1 MKKISLKEGFI
12 DLRNRMI
19 LQICEK
25 IWEIERVKRI
35 KDKSDEWY
43 DFAGPGAIK
52 KKILDKLERELKE
65 REKNLEVLIEIIKKC
80 H

>member
-1 MKKISLKEGFI
+1 MITFKKALINLGNQMQE
-12 DLRNRMI
+12 
-19 LQICEK
+19 QIAQK
-25 IWEIERVKRI
+25 AWEIERIKRI

-52 KKILDKLERELKE
+52 EKVLAKSERELKE
-65 REKNLEVLIEIIKKC
+65 REKNLKVLEEIIKC

>member
-1 MKKISLKEGFI
+1 MITLKEAFE
-12 DLRNRMI
+12 DLRDRM
-19 LQICEK
+19 LKQVAEK

-52 KKILDKLERELKE
+52 EKVLAKLERELKE
-65 REKNLEVLIEIIKKC
+65 REKNLKVLEEIIKC